1 MPIKV
6 LIIDDETLAR
16 ELLKSYLKGEEELE
30 IVGECPNGFEGMKA
44 IQEQQPDLVFL
55 DVQMPKLNGFE
66 MLELMEDAPYII
78 FATAHDEYAIKAF
91 EANAVDY
98 LLKPFSKERFR
109 QALDKF
115 RERFQEGQSGKESV
129 QKLVYYSDEQQALL
143 DRIVVRTGAKIKI
156 ILPENI
162 HYLEAQDDYV
172 MIYTKE
178 GKFLKQKT
186 MSYFERHLDPKDFVR
201 IHRSYIVRIEQI
213 AQIELY
219 GKDTHIAVL
228 KDGNKLSVS
237 RSGYARLKQVL
248 DF

>member
-6 LIIDDETLAR
+6 LIIDDEALAR
-16 ELLKSYLKGEEELE
+16 DLLRSYLKGEEDIE
-30 IVGECPNGFEGMKA
+30 IVGECSNGFEGMKA

-66 MLELMEDAPYII
+66 MLELMDDAPYII

-98 LLKPFSKERFR
+98 LLKPFSRERFR

-115 RERFQEGQSGKESV
+115 RERFQEGPSGKESV
-129 QKLVYYSDEQQALL
+129 QKLVSYSDEQQALL

-186 MSYFERHLDPKDFVR
+186 MTYFERHLDPKDFVR
-201 IHRSYIVRIEQI
+201 IHRSYIVQIEQI

-228 KDGNKLSVS
+228 KDGSKLSVS
-237 RSGYARLKQVL
+237 RSGYTRLKQVL

>member
-186 MSYFERHLDPKDFVR
+186 MTYFERHLDPKDFVR

>member
-1 MPIKV
+1 MKV
-6 LIIDDETLAR
+6 LIIDDESLAR
-16 ELLKSYLKGEEELE
+16 DLLKSYLKGEEDIEL
-30 IVGECPNGFEGMKA
+30 VGECANGFEGMKA
-44 IQEQQPDLVFL
+44 IQEQEPDLVFL

-66 MLELMEDAPYII
+66 MLELLDNPPFII
-78 FATAHDEYAIKAF
+78 FATAHDEFAIKAF

-98 LLKPFSKERFR
+98 LLKPFSKERCR

-115 RERFQEGQSGKESV
+115 RERFQEGESGKEIA
-129 QKLVYYSDEQQALL
+129 QKLVEYKDEQPSVL

-162 HYLEAQDDYV
+162 KYLESQDDYV
-172 MIYTKE
+172 MIYTQE

-186 MSYFERHLDPKDFVR
+186 MTYFERHLDAKDFVR

-213 AQIELY
+213 AQIELF
-219 GKDTHIAVL
+219 GKDTHIAAL
-228 KDGNKLSVS
+228 KDGSKLSVS
-237 RSGYARLKQVL
+237 RSGYSRLKEVL

>member
-1 MPIKV
+1 MKV

-16 ELLKSYLKGEEELE
+16 DLLKSYLKGEEDIEV
-30 IVGECPNGFEGMKA
+30 VGECANGFEGMKA

-66 MLELMEDAPYII
+66 MLELLENPPFII
-78 FATAHDEYAIKAF
+78 FATAHDEFAIKAF
-91 EANAVDY
+91 EANAIDY
-98 LLKPFSKERFR
+98 LLKPFSKDRCR

-115 RERFQEGQSGKESV
+115 RERFQEGESGKEAV
-129 QKLVYYSDEQQALL
+129 QKLVEYKDEQPSVL

-162 HYLEAQDDYV
+162 RYLESQDDYV
-172 MIYTKE
+172 MIYTQE

-186 MSYFERHLDPKDFVR
+186 MTYFERHLDPKDFVR

-219 GKDTHIAVL
+219 GKDTHIAAL
-228 KDGNKLSVS
+228 KDGSKLSVS
-237 RSGYARLKQVL
+237 RSGYSRLKEVL

>member
-1 MPIKV
+1 MKV
-6 LIIDDETLAR
+6 LIIDDESLAR
-16 ELLKSYLKGEEELE
+16 DLLKSYLKGEEDIEL
-30 IVGECPNGFEGMKA
+30 VGECANGFEGMKA

-66 MLELMEDAPYII
+66 MLELLENPPFII
-78 FATAHDEYAIKAF
+78 FATAHDEFAIKAF

-98 LLKPFSKERFR
+98 LLKPFSKERCK

-115 RERFQEGQSGKESV
+115 RERFQEGETGKEIA
-129 QKLVYYSDEQQALL
+129 QKLVEYKDEQPSVL

-162 HYLEAQDDYV
+162 KYLESQDDYV
-172 MIYTKE
+172 MIYTHE

-186 MSYFERHLDPKDFVR
+186 MTYFERHLDAKDFVR

-219 GKDTHIAVL
+219 GKDTHIAAL
-228 KDGNKLSVS
+228 KDGSKLSVS
-237 RSGYARLKQVL
+237 RSGYSRLKEVL

>member
-1 MPIKV
+1 MKV
-6 LIIDDETLAR
+6 LIIDDEALAR
-16 ELLKSYLKGEEELE
+16 DLIKSYLKGEEDFELL
-30 IVGECPNGFEGMKA
+30 GECANGFEGIKA

-66 MLELMEDAPYII
+66 MLELMDEAPFII

-91 EANAVDY
+91 EASAIDY
-98 LLKPFSKERFR
+98 LLKPFSKDRFR

-115 RERFQEGQSGKESV
+115 KERFQEGQTGKESLE
-129 QKLVYYSDEQQALL
+129 KLSSYSDEHQPAL

-186 MSYFERHLDPKDFVR
+186 MTYFERHLDTKDFVR

-219 GKDTHIAVL
+219 GKDTHVALL

-237 RSGYARLKQVL
+237 RSGYSRLKQVL

>member
-6 LIIDDETLAR
+6 LIIDVESLAR
-16 ELLKSYLKGEEELE
+16 DLLKSYLKGEEGFE
-30 IVGECPNGFEGMKA
+30 IAGECSNGFEGMKA

-66 MLELMEDAPYII
+66 MLELLEDAPFII

-98 LLKPFSKERFR
+98 LLKPFSRERCR

-115 RERFQEGQSGKESV
+115 RERFQEGQSGQETV
-129 QKLVYYSDEQQALL
+129 QKLVNYSDEQQALL

-172 MIYTKE
+172 MIYTQE

-186 MSYFERHLDPKDFVR
+186 MTYFERHLDPKDFVR
-201 IHRSYIVRIEQI
+201 IHRSYIVQIEQI

-228 KDGNKLSVS
+228 KDGSKLSVS